1 MDSSSSVPSPSSST
15 PRRKEAEL
23 AAVDHAWRASALVPL
38 LLKAPPQN
46 FVSVHFERPTKKK
59 GATAE
64 GATIG
69 DTVSGRRA
77 GGWVMGWVRGGGV

>member
-1 MDSSSSVPSPSSST
+1 M
-15 PRRKEAEL
+15 

-46 FVSVHFERPTKKK
+46 VVSVHFERPTKKK

-64 GATIG
+64 GAIIG
-69 DTVSGRRA
+69 DTVSGKRE
-77 GGWVMGWVRGGGV
+77 GGWLMGKGERWRRVRSELTVAD